1 MNSSALRKAQTETAR
16 ASSKGDSGADD
27 AALGDFV
34 FYIFLNLFGIFLFY
48 FFSKSVSF
56 TVFTVVQ
63 PSSQADFRP
72 SPPTPPWS
80 TPPLPP
86 PWGFGTP
93 ADRQQRQSPGPTG
106 SATQHPSRPSPRS
119 LQPGPGILTSTS
131 GSSQKVRADPRPK
144 PRLRPR
150 AQTSSAFKTRQSVSV
165 LWASLDGPTPRGASR
180 HRIATRSQTWNP
192 VRAVCPTSD
201 LLPSPDF
208 LRCPCEGP
216 PQGL

>member
-27 AALGDFV
+27 AALGGFV
-34 FYIFLNLFGIFLFY
+34 FHIFFYLFGIFLFY

-93 ADRQQRQSPGPTG
+93 ADRQQRQSPGPAG

-131 GSSQKVRADPRPK
+131 GSSQKVRRTPDQSLASGPERRRPQPSKQGKASLCFGLLWTAQRPVVRPGTGSQPAPK
-144 PRLRPR
+144 PGAPSGRLP
-150 AQTSSAFKTRQSVSV
+150 
-165 LWASLDGPTPRGASR
+165 
-180 HRIATRSQTWNP
+180 
-192 VRAVCPTSD
+192 D
-201 LLPSPDF
+201 L
-208 LRCPCEGP
+208 
-216 PQGL
+216 